1 MKHTAANWV
10 TTVLMFFNESE
21 DKSSLIEPSESVKS
35 PIMLPRSVCRFIRR
49 WKSSVVIVAGAETA
63 LSSGSAAGMAN
74 TVMGSRAAVRYWK
87 NFMVAIVA

>member
-1 MKHTAANWV
+1 MI
-10 TTVLMFFNESE
+10 FFNESE
-21 DKSSLIEPSESVKS
+21 DKSSLIEPRESVKS
-35 PIMLPRSVCRFIRR
+35 PIMLPRSVCRFMRR

-74 TVMGSRAAVRYWK
+74 TVMGSMAAVRYWK